1 MATRKTAASNPAT
14 PATPASPARPAGT
27 RRRRTPSP
35 RTARAHTGRSFDARP
50 DTVDFRDRMYEPTL
64 VEVPTEL
71 PLSRHLKLGVPVLDQ
86 GQEGAC
92 TGFGLATV
100 VHVLM
105 RQRAVRPERS
115 DVSPRMLYEMAR
127 RYDEWEGEDYDGS
140 SARGAMKGWYKHGVC
155 TEKAWPYRPGK
166 ERGPGLTQ
174 PRTADAAG
182 RPLGA
187 YLRVNHRDLVAL
199 HAALAEV
206 GVLFATAT
214 VHAGWTAVGKDGV
227 IHPDP
232 QPLGGHAFAVVAYDD
247 EGFWIQNSW
256 GRSWGRQG
264 MGRIGYADW
273 LANASDVW
281 VARLA
286 VPLAQ
291 PLTAGS
297 ATGATAAQAGSAGAV
312 DHATLRPHVVN
323 VGNDGTLRA
332 HGDYGMR
339 EADLQHLFRTEI
351 RQTLQ
356 GWQRPRLLL
365 HAHGGLVPEQAALA
379 RLAAYRPVLMAQQVY
394 PLGFVWH
401 SDYWT
406 TLTNMLQDALRRRR
420 NEGLLDRTKDFML
433 DRLDDGL
440 EPLARLFTGKASW
453 DEMKENALAA
463 SLPGHAADLV
473 VREIRLL
480 AQALPGLE
488 VHLTGH
494 SAGAVFHAPLV
505 SLLTAPT
512 DGAAPVPVQT
522 CTLWAPACT
531 HALFDRHYA
540 PAIDAGLVRQ
550 TALYTLDD
558 KTERDDH
565 CARIYNKSLLYLVS
579 NAFEEHLRPWW
590 KSDGEPIV
598 GLAKFSDQGRLGAL
612 IAAGRIE
619 HVLAPNNAG
628 GTDGSTA
635 KAHGDFDDDAATVSG
650 SFARIT
656 GSVASALPAGTTAV
670 TGDVSPRARPGVRR
684 AGAQKAPAGAPAAV
698 APRLCFTRSQA
709 SLQAQWQTL
718 DERTQR
724 R

>member
-1 MATRKTAASNPAT
+1 MATPSPAT
-14 PATPASPARPAGT
+14 PGKKIARRAPGPKAARPAKA
-27 RRRRTPSP
+27 PA
-35 RTARAHTGRSFDARP
+35 ARSLDARP

-71 PLSRHLKLGVPVLDQ
+71 PLSRHLKLRVPVLDQ

-105 RQRAVRPERS
+105 RRRAVRPDRS

-155 TEKAWPYRPGK
+155 TEKAWPYKPGQ
-166 ERGPGLTQ
+166 ERGPGLTRE
-174 PRTADAAG
+174 RTADAAG

-214 VHAGWTAVGKDGV
+214 VHAGWTAVGTDGL

-256 GRSWGRQG
+256 GTGWGRQG

-273 LANASDVW
+273 LANGSDVW

-286 VPLAQ
+286 VPLAH

-297 ATGATAAQAGSAGAV
+297 ATGATAEQAGSAGAV

-351 RQTLQ
+351 RQALQ
-356 GWQRPRLLL
+356 GWPRPRLLL

-406 TLTNMLQDALRRRR
+406 TLTHMLQDVLRRRR
-420 NEGLLDRTKDFML
+420 NEGLLDRSKDFML

-440 EPLARLFTGKASW
+440 EPLARLFTGKAAW

-463 SLPGHAADLV
+463 SRPGHAADLV

-480 AQALPGLE
+480 AQTVPGLE

-494 SAGAVFHAPLV
+494 SAGAVFLAPLL
-505 SLLTAPT
+505 SLLTAPG

-531 HALFDRHYA
+531 HALFEQHYA
-540 PAIDAGLVRQ
+540 PAIDAGLLRQ
-550 TALYTLDD
+550 MALYTLDD

-579 NAFEEHLRPWW
+579 NAFEAHLRPWW
-590 KSDGEPIV
+590 TSDGEPIA

-612 IAAGRIE
+612 IAAGRIQ

-628 GTDGSTA
+628 GPGGSTA

-656 GSVASALPAGTTAV
+656 GGMVPALPAGAAGAV
-670 TGDVSPRARPGVRR
+670 ADGASRAR
-684 AGAQKAPAGAPAAV
+684 AGARRAAAPKAPAAV
-698 APRLCFTRSQA
+698 APRLCFARSQA